1 MVHNTHPSTDVPA
14 LTWLSKEPRQNYS
27 QVESLGCPGPT
38 GEGGCEQ
45 TFLSH
50 TPLQL
55 WLTAMPKQELITDP
69 GTQSILGMQ
78 LGVTA
83 CTPWIDS
90 LLAHSH
96 GCCSNSTMLF
106 PIPAHPAELGSALT
120 HAVSA
125 QFPIHSD
132 QRGFECC

>member
-1 MVHNTHPSTDVPA
+1 MFQLLLEIA
-14 LTWLSKEPRQNYS
+14 RLSKEPRQNYS

-83 CTPWIDS
+83 CTPWIDRLAAGS
-90 LLAHSH
+90 QPRVLLKQHHALSHS
-96 GCCSNSTMLF
+96 CSS
-106 PIPAHPAELGSALT
+106 
-120 HAVSA
+120 
-125 QFPIHSD
+125 
-132 QRGFECC
+132 C